1 MGGHWSR
8 NGRKKKKKARGA
20 FDLPTEVM
28 EDGKFSFSHER
39 NWPAA
44 GSPGPEPFAIM
55 YVRNVYIYIYI
66 YIYRYIHLYI
76 YIYIDMCTEREID
89 R

>member
-66 YIYRYIHLYI
+66 YIEIYTFIYI
-76 YIYIDMCTEREID
+76 YIYRHVYRERD